1 MILRLI
7 AKLAKLSDGW
17 FPNYQYSFEIDDIK
31 FFFNFQIFVLHSNL
45 VNSFSDVAFFT
56 QGNVNI
62 IYYFKNSYCHSS
74 FDNNNSNNN
83 NNNNNNNSIPQ
94 HVMENQK
101 AKIYWDIHHH
111 HRYQLP
117 IEQRK

>member
-1 MILRLI
+1 MFEFLKVKAFFKVSKVFLNQDSTGKLGRWYFRMILRLI

-17 FPNYQYSFEIDDIK
+17 FPNYQYSFEIDDIT

-62 IYYFKNSYCHSS
+62 I
-74 FDNNNSNNN
+74 
-83 NNNNNNNSIPQ
+83 
-94 HVMENQK
+94 
-101 AKIYWDIHHH
+101 
-111 HRYQLP
+111 
-117 IEQRK
+117 